1 MDNIKLGFK
10 KRPIKE
16 MEIFYGADLVSGVKQ
31 TRTLA
36 PEANKK
42 FFSGE
47 PMIAKHAG
55 NPSGIGTSE
64 WKKITDGD
72 EKTTIPVSFA
82 FTDSDRFDV
91 QCSGKLLGIQGGTD
105 TFVLGTAFF
114 DNKCHYKEGD
124 ALYVGKGKVYT
135 DGKSF
140 AVLSAADGG
149 FTTEVTSFGEVGMLT
164 NDATVTTGTK
174 AIVGYVQGII
184 ELQGNAAITA
194 GAEATN
200 AVGPEGYIV
209 QAPAGKDKAI
219 SGGPALWTEASGT
232 AKMLQFST
240 AFVPGSAGA

>member
-1 MDNIKLGFK
+1 MDNIKLGYK

-31 TRTLA
+31 TRTLV

-55 NPSGIGTSE
+55 AELGVGSSQ

-91 QCSGKLLGIQGGTD
+91 QCSGKLLGIQGGSD

-114 DNKCHYKEGD
+114 DNKRHYKEGD
-124 ALYVGKGKVYT
+124 ALYIGKGKVYT

-140 AVLSAADGG
+140 AVMPTADVG
-149 FTTEVTSFGEVGMLT
+149 FATEVTSFGEVGMLT
-164 NDATVTTGTK
+164 NDKGDGKK

-184 ELQGNAAITA
+184 ELQGNVGLSTNS
-194 GAEATN
+194 N
-200 AVGPEGYIV
+200 AVGPEGYVI
-209 QAPAGKDKAI
+209 QGDAGKDKAI

-240 AFVPGSAGA
+240 AFVPGSAA

>member
-1 MDNIKLGFK
+1 MDNIKLGYK

-31 TRTLA
+31 TRTLV

-55 NPSGIGTSE
+55 ADIGTSE
-64 WKKITDGD
+64 WKKIADGD

-114 DNKCHYKEGD
+114 DNKRHYKEGD

-140 AVLSAADGG
+140 AVMSAADGG

-164 NDATVTTGTK
+164 NDAEVSPGTK

-184 ELQGNAAITA
+184 ELQGNVDLSTNA
-194 GAEATN
+194 N

-209 QAPAGKDKAI
+209 QASAGGKDKAI

-240 AFVPGSAGA
+240 AFVPGTAGA